1 MEYILYIFAFLMI
14 LAYFVFFV
22 EAIRE
27 KQALLGAIQFKDD
40 LISTLEHDLK
50 VSHDNWQESLEHNKF
65 LVERIES
72 TEDRIIATYND
83 KMEAWKL
90 TEEERIRNDALTR
103 SRSVI
108 RGQATEHLAPLMMP
122 DLNLKDFR
130 FVGNPVDYIV
140 FSGVSDITDKLED
153 AKIDKVILLEIKS
166 GKSKL
171 NTVQRKIRDAI
182 KEGKVEFV
190 IHNPDT
196 NETKVIKPED

>member
-83 KMEAWKL
+83 KMKAWKL

>member
-14 LAYFVFFV
+14 LAYFAFFV

-27 KQALLGAIQFKDD
+27 KQALLGAIEFKDD

-50 VSHDNWQESLEHNKF
+50 VSYDNWQDSLEHNKF

-90 TEEERIRNDALTR
+90 TEEERIRSDALTR

-130 FVGNPVDYIV
+130 FVGNPIDYIV
-140 FSGVSDITDKLED
+140 FSGVSDITDKVAN

-171 NTVQRKIRDAI
+171 NTVQRRIRDAI

-190 IHNPDT
+190 IYNPDT